1 MPAESHLGFTIKH
14 QGLETN
20 PKFPRDSEASMRGS
34 PAAVPELFPP
44 EHRSLAMQC
53 QSTPRPTLELL
64 GRPTWD
70 MGLALGAP
78 MTRCDV
84 LYYTLYI
91 YTIIYTCVSKL
102 PIHVAGPIIV
112 AYVDRNSL
120 EMRRDKVSRG
130 AQMVGLKINHFLAL
144 KIPNSWPIYRCKQ
157 LKTLRDGGCHKFT
170 PQ

>member
-1 MPAESHLGFTIKH
+1 
-14 QGLETN
+14 
-20 PKFPRDSEASMRGS
+20 MRGS

-53 QSTPRPTLELL
+53 QGTPRPTLELL

-84 LYYTLYI
+84 LYYTLYDNKYI
-91 YTIIYTCVSKL
+91 YINTNIFTGVSKL

-120 EMRRDKVSRG
+120 EMLRDKVSRG

-144 KIPNSWPIYRCKQ
+144 KNPNLWPIIDVSSSK
-157 LKTLRDGGCHKFT
+157 
-170 PQ
+170 P